1 MKAIPSS
8 GQDKTRDYLNHKKT
22 LQKPNQ
28 NTEPR
33 TPVSDPQEKTQ
44 TQHLKRRTAMSS
56 KHGKKNGRPG
66 GREKRERE
74 RENRVKLWNQN
85 ESITTKIEKQHETLA
100 ETR

>member
-28 NTEPR
+28 TTEPR

-44 TQHLKRRTAMSS
+44 TQRLKRTAMSS
-56 KHGKKNGRPG
+56 KHGKKMGDLEGER
-66 GREKRERE
+66 KERE
-74 RENRVKLWNQN
+74 REKT
-85 ESITTKIEKQHETLA
+85 ESNYGIKTNPSPLRSKNSTKP
-100 ETR
+100 